1 MQEEPSTEQLLFD
14 VQRLS
19 AEVENLK
26 RQKADLEILLDT
38 TTEHSDTIEAQLASL
53 VPTAGVTRGEIV
65 SDLQQPLQVPV
76 GDRLLGRML
85 NLFGFFG
92 EAIDRKEPIAGGEWR
107 SIHAEP
113 ALDRYQE
120 MEATGVLKNA
130 VLVFGQM
137 NEPVYGFDR

>member
-1 MQEEPSTEQLLFD
+1 
-14 VQRLS
+14 
-19 AEVENLK
+19 
-26 RQKADLEILLDT
+26 
-38 TTEHSDTIEAQLASL
+38 
-53 VPTAGVTRGEIV
+53 VTRGEIV

-85 NLFGFFG
+85 NLFGFFFG
-92 EAIDRKEPIAGGEWR
+92 EAIDRKKPIAGGEWR

-120 MEATGVLKNA
+120 MAATGVLKNA

>member
-1 MQEEPSTEQLLFD
+1 
-14 VQRLS
+14 
-19 AEVENLK
+19 
-26 RQKADLEILLDT
+26 
-38 TTEHSDTIEAQLASL
+38 LASL

-107 SIHAEP
+107 SIHA
-113 ALDRYQE
+113 DRDVRGRYPSLNPQNSDQGRSTHTLGTRPQNRL
-120 MEATGVLKNA
+120 AG
-130 VLVFGQM
+130 
-137 NEPVYGFDR
+137 RCRRW